1 MCSQPCP
8 PLYGLD
14 PVASRNFSV
23 AKMNYAKSLRVIGQ
37 SLEVA
42 RITTFE
48 LEKDGQDYLVRSDTL
63 SETSEWILRNA
74 VGESNFTQQSS
85 RRSTINHPLR
95 FTPYNISR
103 LDSHEQKQRQKHSSS
118 QTQGSRKLSQLLRS
132 LGDHLDRTTVGAFRI
147 LWNADAVSVDYQEPD
162 GRSDCRTFT
171 PEKLQQLGLHTR
183 FRRSTRST

>member
-1 MCSQPCP
+1 
-8 PLYGLD
+8 
-14 PVASRNFSV
+14 
-23 AKMNYAKSLRVIGQ
+23 MNYAKSLRVIGQ

-42 RITTFE
+42 RVTTFE
-48 LEKDGQDYLVRSDTL
+48 LEKDGQDYLVRSDSL

-74 VGESNFTQQSS
+74 VGESNFTEQSS
-85 RRSTINHPLR
+85 HRSTINRPLR

-103 LDSHEQKQRQKHSSS
+103 LDSHEQKQRQRHSSS
-118 QTQGSRKLSQLLRS
+118 QTQGSRKLSQLLRG

-171 PEKLQQLGLHTR
+171 PEKLQQLSFHTR
-183 FRRSTRST
+183 FRRSARGT

>member
-14 PVASRNFSV
+14 PVTSRIFSV

-42 RITTFE
+42 RVTTFE
-48 LEKDGQDYLVRSDTL
+48 LEKDGQDYLVRSDFL

-74 VGESNFTQQSS
+74 VGESNFTEQSS
-85 RRSTINHPLR
+85 RRSTINRPLR

-103 LDSHEQKQRQKHSSS
+103 LDSHEQKQRQRHSSS

-171 PEKLQQLGLHTR
+171 PDKLQQLGLHTR
-183 FRRSTRST
+183 FRRSTRGT